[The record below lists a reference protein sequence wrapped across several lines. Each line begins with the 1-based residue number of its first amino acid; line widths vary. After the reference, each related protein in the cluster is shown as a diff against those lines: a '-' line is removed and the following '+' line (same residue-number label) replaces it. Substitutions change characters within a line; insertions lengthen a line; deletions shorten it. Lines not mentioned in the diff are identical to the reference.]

1 MDRISSRRLNG
12 NINILIQNLIRENL
26 IIAKGSVIFL
36 KLYLELTPGNKD
48 SQMILHMEVGICA
61 GKIMKQK

>member
-12 NINILIQNLIRENL
+12 SIHILIEHLIRENF
-26 IIAKGSVIFL
+26 IIAKDSVIFL
-36 KLYLELTPGNKD
+36 KLYSKQIPDNRGR
-48 SQMILHMEVGICA
+48 QMALHMEAGICE